1 MLKIG
6 IAGCGDWSNT
16 VLKEIKNNKYFNLKS
31 VFCRNYN
38 SKQLKFDNSI
48 RIYENIESFFLES
61 TNDCIYVAGSPELNF
76 KAVNLAI
83 KNKIP
88 LILEKPIGNT
98 LESVE
103 KIKLLVNKYNLII
116 IPNLTNYFSDSFSYL
131 KNYVD
136 KNFDEIKRIIIFEG
150 ANGPYR
156 KNIHPIWDWG
166 FHSFSTL
173 LKIFENKKFSKII
186 KTEIKNSKTQTNRII
201 TRFNFS
207 VESKFEVKLISG
219 NLFKH
224 KLRKFK
230 IILKNNNV
238 LESNMINHKI
248 YLNKTIV
255 FENKIS
261 PLQSLLN
268 SFNKIIEEKNN
279 DYSKNLIDISHKTTG
294 ILEEFYN
301 C

>member
-6 IAGCGDWSNT
+6 IAGCGNWSNT
-16 VLKEIKNNKYFNLKS
+16 VLKEIENNENFNLES
-31 VFCRNYN
+31 IFCRNYN
-38 SKQLKFDNSI
+38 SKKIKFDDNI
-48 RIYENIESFFLES
+48 KIFQNIENFFLEN
-61 TNDCIYVAGSPELNF
+61 TNDCIYVAGTPELNF
-76 KAVNLAI
+76 EAVNLAI

-88 LILEKPIGNT
+88 LILEKPISNK
-98 LESVE
+98 SKNME
-103 KIKLLVNKYNLII
+103 KIQAIANKYKLII
-116 IPNLTNYFSDSFSYL
+116 VPNLTNYFSDSFFYL

-136 KNFDEIKRIIIFEG
+136 KNFDEIKKIIIYEG
-150 ANGPYR
+150 DNGPCR

-173 LKIFENKKFSKII
+173 LKIFENKNFSKIS
-186 KTEIKNSKTQTNRII
+186 KTEIKSNGYTNRVI
-201 TRFNFS
+201 TKFKFS

-224 KLRKFK
+224 KIRKFK

-238 LESNMINHKI
+238 LESNMIDHKI
-248 YLNKTIV
+248 YLNKNIV
-255 FENKIS
+255 FENSIT

-268 SFNKIIEEKNN
+268 SFYKTIKEKNT
-279 DYSKNLIDISHKTTG
+279 DYSKNLMNISRKTTE
-294 ILEEFYN
+294 ILEKFYN

>member
-6 IAGCGDWSNT
+6 IAGCGNWSNT
-16 VLKEIKNNKYFNLKS
+16 VLKEIKNNKNFNLES

-38 SKQLKFDNSI
+38 SKKIKFDNSI
-48 RIYENIESFFLES
+48 KIYENIESFFLENI
-61 TNDCIYVAGSPELNF
+61 NDCIYVAGSPELNF

-88 LILEKPIGNT
+88 LILEKPISNNSQN
-98 LESVE
+98 LE
-103 KIKLLVNKYNLII
+103 KIQFLTNKYKLII
-116 IPNLTNYFSDSFSYL
+116 IPNLTNYFSDSFNYL

-136 KNFDEIKRIIIFEG
+136 KNFDQIKRIIIFEG
-150 ANGPYR
+150 GNGPYR

-173 LKIFENKKFSKII
+173 LTIFENRIFSKII
-186 KTEIKNSKTQTNRII
+186 KEEIKSKAYTNDVI
-201 TRFNFS
+201 TRFNFR
-207 VESKFEVKLISG
+207 VESKFDVKLISG
-219 NLFKH
+219 NLLKQ
-224 KLRKFK
+224 KIRKFK
-230 IILKNNNV
+230 IILKNNNI

-248 YLNKTIV
+248 YLNKKIV
-255 FENKIS
+255 FESNMT

-268 SFNKIIEEKNN
+268 NFYKTIKESDT
-279 DYSKNLIDISHKTTG
+279 DYSKNLINISNKTTK
-294 ILEEFYN
+294 ILENFYN

>member
-6 IAGCGDWSNT
+6 IAGCGNWSNT
-16 VLKEIKNNKYFNLKS
+16 VLKEIKNNKNFNLES

-38 SKQLKFDNSI
+38 SKKIRFDSSI
-48 RIYENIESFFLES
+48 KIYENIESFFLENI
-61 TNDCIYVAGSPELNF
+61 NDCIYVAGTPELNF

-88 LILEKPIGNT
+88 LILEKPISNKSQN
-98 LESVE
+98 LE
-103 KIKLLVNKYNLII
+103 KIQFLTNKYKLII
-116 IPNLTNYFSDSFSYL
+116 IPNLTNYFSDSFNYL

-136 KNFDEIKRIIIFEG
+136 KNFDQIKKIIIFEG
-150 ANGPYR
+150 GNGPYR

-173 LKIFENKKFSKII
+173 LTIFENRIFSKIS
-186 KTEIKNSKTQTNRII
+186 KEEIKSNAYTNDVI
-201 TRFNFS
+201 TRFNFK
-207 VESKFEVKLISG
+207 VESKIDVKLISG
-219 NLFKH
+219 NLLKQ
-224 KLRKFK
+224 KIRKFK

-238 LESNMINHKI
+238 LESNMISHKI
-248 YLNKTIV
+248 YLNKKIV
-255 FENKIS
+255 FESNIT

-268 SFNKIIEEKNN
+268 NFYKTIKESDTE
-279 DYSKNLIDISHKTTG
+279 YSKNLLNISNKTTK
-294 ILEEFYN
+294 ILEKFYN

>member
-6 IAGCGDWSNT
+6 IAGCGNWSNT
-16 VLKEIKNNKYFNLKS
+16 VLKEIKNNKNFNLES

-38 SKQLKFDNSI
+38 SKKIKFDNSI
-48 RIYENIESFFLES
+48 KIYENIESFFLENI
-61 TNDCIYVAGSPELNF
+61 NDCIYVAGSPELNF

-88 LILEKPIGNT
+88 LILEKPISNNSQN
-98 LESVE
+98 LE
-103 KIKLLVNKYNLII
+103 KIQFLTNKYKLII
-116 IPNLTNYFSDSFSYL
+116 IPNLTNYFSDSFNYL

-136 KNFDEIKRIIIFEG
+136 KNFDQIKRIIIFEG
-150 ANGPYR
+150 GNGPYR
-156 KNIHPIWDWG
+156 KKIHPIWDWG

-173 LKIFENKKFSKII
+173 LTIFENRIFSKII
-186 KTEIKNSKTQTNRII
+186 KEEIKSNAYTNDVI
-201 TRFNFS
+201 TRFNFR
-207 VESKFEVKLISG
+207 VESKFDVKLISG
-219 NLFKH
+219 NLLKQ
-224 KLRKFK
+224 KIRKFK

-248 YLNKTIV
+248 YLNKKIV
-255 FENKIS
+255 FESNMT

-268 SFNKIIEEKNN
+268 NFYKTIKESDT
-279 DYSKNLIDISHKTTG
+279 DYSKNLINISNKTTK
-294 ILEEFYN
+294 ILENFYN

>member
-6 IAGCGDWSNT
+6 IAGCGKWSSI
-16 VLKEIKNNKYFNLKS
+16 VLEEVENNKNFILES

-38 SKQLKFDNSI
+38 TKKIKFDD
-48 RIYENIESFFLES
+48 RIKVFEKIENFFLEN
-61 TNDCIYVAGSPELNF
+61 TNDCIYVAGTPELNV

-88 LILEKPIGNT
+88 LILEKPICSTSQNI
-98 LESVE
+98 E
-103 KIKLLVNKYNLII
+103 KIEFLVNKYKLII
-116 IPNLTNYFSDSFSYL
+116 LPNLTNYFSDSFLYL
-131 KNYVD
+131 KNYID
-136 KNFDEIKRIIIFEG
+136 KNFNEIKRIIVFEG
-150 ANGPYR
+150 GNGPYR
-156 KNIHPIWDWG
+156 ENIHPIWDWG

-173 LKIFENKKFSKII
+173 LKIFENKKFSEISK
-186 KTEIKNSKTQTNRII
+186 KEIKNHAFSNGVI
-201 TRFNFS
+201 TRFKFS

-219 NLFKH
+219 NLFKQ

-238 LESNMINHKI
+238 LESNMINNKI
-248 YLNKTIV
+248 YLNKNIV
-255 FENKIS
+255 FENNVS

-268 SFNKIIEEKNN
+268 SFYITIKERNTN
-279 DYSKNLIDISHKTTG
+279 YSKNLINISKNTTE
-294 ILEEFYN
+294 ILEKFYI

>member
-6 IAGCGDWSNT
+6 IAGCGNWSNT
-16 VLKEIKNNKYFNLKS
+16 VLKEIKNNKNFNLES

-38 SKQLKFDNSI
+38 SKKIKFDNSI
-48 RIYENIESFFLES
+48 KIYENIESFFLENI
-61 TNDCIYVAGSPELNF
+61 NDCIYVAGSPELNF

-88 LILEKPIGNT
+88 LILEKPISNNSQN
-98 LESVE
+98 LE
-103 KIKLLVNKYNLII
+103 KIQFLTNKYKLII
-116 IPNLTNYFSDSFSYL
+116 IPNLTNYFSDSFNYL

-136 KNFDEIKRIIIFEG
+136 KNFDQIKRIIIFEG
-150 ANGPYR
+150 GNGPYR

-173 LKIFENKKFSKII
+173 LTIFENKIFSKII
-186 KTEIKNSKTQTNRII
+186 KEEIKSNAYTNDVI
-201 TRFNFS
+201 TRFNFR
-207 VESKFEVKLISG
+207 VESKFDVKLISG
-219 NLFKH
+219 NLLKQ
-224 KLRKFK
+224 KIRKFK

-248 YLNKTIV
+248 YLNKKIV
-255 FENKIS
+255 FESNMT

-268 SFNKIIEEKNN
+268 NFYKTIKESDT
-279 DYSKNLIDISHKTTG
+279 DYSKNLINISNKTTK
-294 ILEEFYN
+294 ILENFYN

>member
-16 VLKEIKNNKYFNLKS
+16 VLKEIKNNKNFNLES

-116 IPNLTNYFSDSFSYL
+116 IPNLTNYFSDSFFYL

-150 ANGPYR
+150 DNGPHR
-156 KNIHPIWDWG
+156 KNIHPMITTNRNASNFTSATVNPTARLVRLLLPSRRLG
-166 FHSFSTL
+166 RRVCMALAIFFSALTL
-173 LKIFENKKFSKII
+173 LLPVAVTVPVAVAPLAVPIAVAP
-186 KTEIKNSKTQTNRII
+186 R
-201 TRFNFS
+201 TRT
-207 VESKFEVKLISG
+207 
-219 NLFKH
+219 
-224 KLRKFK
+224 R
-230 IILKNNNV
+230 
-238 LESNMINHKI
+238 
-248 YLNKTIV
+248 
-255 FENKIS
+255 
-261 PLQSLLN
+261 
-268 SFNKIIEEKNN
+268 
-279 DYSKNLIDISHKTTG
+279 
-294 ILEEFYN
+294 
-301 C
+301 

>member
-6 IAGCGDWSNT
+6 IAGCGNWSNT
-16 VLKEIKNNKYFNLKS
+16 VLKEIENNENFNLES
-31 VFCRNYN
+31 IFCRNYN
-38 SKQLKFDNSI
+38 SKKIKFDDNI
-48 RIYENIESFFLES
+48 KVFQNIENFFLEN
-61 TNDCIYVAGSPELNF
+61 TNDCIYVAGTPELNF
-76 KAVNLAI
+76 EAVNLAI

-88 LILEKPIGNT
+88 LILEKPISNK
-98 LESVE
+98 SKNME
-103 KIKLLVNKYNLII
+103 KIQAIANKYKLII
-116 IPNLTNYFSDSFSYL
+116 VPNLTNYFSDSFFYL

-136 KNFDEIKRIIIFEG
+136 KNFDEIKKIIIYEG
-150 ANGPYR
+150 DNGPYR

-173 LKIFENKKFSKII
+173 LKIFENKNFSKII
-186 KTEIKNSKTQTNRII
+186 KTEIKSNGYTNRVI
-201 TRFNFS
+201 TKFKFS

-224 KLRKFK
+224 KIRKFK

-238 LESNMINHKI
+238 LESNMIDHKI
-248 YLNKTIV
+248 YLNKNIV
-255 FENKIS
+255 FENSIT

-268 SFNKIIEEKNN
+268 SFYKTIKEKNT
-279 DYSKNLIDISHKTTG
+279 DYSKNLMNISRKTTE
-294 ILEEFYN
+294 ILEKFYN

>member
-6 IAGCGDWSNT
+6 IAGCGNWSNT
-16 VLKEIKNNKYFNLKS
+16 VLKEIENNENFNLES
-31 VFCRNYN
+31 IFCRNYN
-38 SKQLKFDNSI
+38 SKKIKFNDNI
-48 RIYENIESFFLES
+48 KVFQNIENFFLENI
-61 TNDCIYVAGSPELNF
+61 NDCIYVAGTPELNF
-76 KAVNLAI
+76 EAVNLAI

-88 LILEKPIGNT
+88 LILEKPISNK
-98 LESVE
+98 SKNME
-103 KIKLLVNKYNLII
+103 KIQAIANKYKLII
-116 IPNLTNYFSDSFSYL
+116 VPNLTNYFSDSFFYL

-136 KNFDEIKRIIIFEG
+136 KNFDEIKKIIIYEG
-150 ANGPYR
+150 DNGPYR

-173 LKIFENKKFSKII
+173 LKIFENKNFSKII
-186 KTEIKNSKTQTNRII
+186 KTEIKSTGYTNRVIAK
-201 TRFNFS
+201 FKFS

-224 KLRKFK
+224 KIRKFK

-238 LESNMINHKI
+238 LESNMIDHKI
-248 YLNKTIV
+248 YLNKNIV
-255 FENKIS
+255 FENSIT

-268 SFNKIIEEKNN
+268 SFYKTIKEKNT
-279 DYSKNLIDISHKTTG
+279 DYSKNLMNISRKTTE
-294 ILEEFYN
+294 ILEKFYN

>member
-6 IAGCGDWSNT
+6 IAGCGNWSNT
-16 VLKEIKNNKYFNLKS
+16 VLKEIKNNKNFNLES

-38 SKQLKFDNSI
+38 SNKIKFDNSI
-48 RIYENIESFFLES
+48 KIYENIESFFLENI
-61 TNDCIYVAGSPELNF
+61 NDCIYVAGSPELNF

-88 LILEKPIGNT
+88 LILEKPISNNSQN
-98 LESVE
+98 LE
-103 KIKLLVNKYNLII
+103 KIQFLTNKYKLII
-116 IPNLTNYFSDSFSYL
+116 IPNLTNYFSDSFNYL

-136 KNFDEIKRIIIFEG
+136 KNFDQIKRIIIFEG
-150 ANGPYR
+150 DNGPYR

-173 LKIFENKKFSKII
+173 LTIFENRIFSKII
-186 KTEIKNSKTQTNRII
+186 KEEIKSNAYTNDVI
-201 TRFNFS
+201 TRFNFK
-207 VESKFEVKLISG
+207 VESKFDVKLISG
-219 NLFKH
+219 NLLKQ
-224 KLRKFK
+224 KIRKFK

-248 YLNKTIV
+248 YLNKKIV
-255 FENKIS
+255 FESNMT

-268 SFNKIIEEKNN
+268 NFYKTIKESDT
-279 DYSKNLIDISHKTTG
+279 DYSKNLINISNKTTK
-294 ILEEFYN
+294 ILENFYN

>member
-6 IAGCGDWSNT
+6 IAGCGNWSNT
-16 VLKEIKNNKYFNLKS
+16 VLKEIKNNKNFNLES

-38 SKQLKFDNSI
+38 SKKIRFDSSI
-48 RIYENIESFFLES
+48 KIYENIESFFLENI
-61 TNDCIYVAGSPELNF
+61 NDCIYVAGSPELNF

-88 LILEKPIGNT
+88 LILEKPISNNSQN
-98 LESVE
+98 LE
-103 KIKLLVNKYNLII
+103 KIQFLTNKYKLII
-116 IPNLTNYFSDSFSYL
+116 IPNLTNYFSDSFNYL

-136 KNFDEIKRIIIFEG
+136 KNFDQIKRIIIFEG
-150 ANGPYR
+150 GNGPYR

-173 LKIFENKKFSKII
+173 LTIFENRIFSKII
-186 KTEIKNSKTQTNRII
+186 KEEIKSKAYTNDVI
-201 TRFNFS
+201 TRFNFR
-207 VESKFEVKLISG
+207 VESKFDVKLISG
-219 NLFKH
+219 NLLKQ
-224 KLRKFK
+224 KIRKFK

-248 YLNKTIV
+248 YLNKKIV
-255 FENKIS
+255 FESNMT

-268 SFNKIIEEKNN
+268 NFYKTIKESDT
-279 DYSKNLIDISHKTTG
+279 DYSKNLINISNKTTK
-294 ILEEFYN
+294 ILEKFYN

>member
-6 IAGCGDWSNT
+6 IAGCGNWSNT
-16 VLKEIKNNKYFNLKS
+16 VLKEIKNNKNFNLES

-38 SKQLKFDNSI
+38 SNKIKFDNSI
-48 RIYENIESFFLES
+48 KIYENIESFFLENI
-61 TNDCIYVAGSPELNF
+61 NDCIYVAGSPELNF

-88 LILEKPIGNT
+88 LILEKPISNNSQN
-98 LESVE
+98 LE
-103 KIKLLVNKYNLII
+103 KIQFLTNKYKLII
-116 IPNLTNYFSDSFSYL
+116 IPNLTNYFSDSFNYL

-136 KNFDEIKRIIIFEG
+136 KNFDQIKRIIIFEG
-150 ANGPYR
+150 GNGPYR

-173 LKIFENKKFSKII
+173 LTIFENRIFSKII
-186 KTEIKNSKTQTNRII
+186 KEEIKSKAYTNDVI
-201 TRFNFS
+201 TRFNFR
-207 VESKFEVKLISG
+207 VESKFDVKLISG
-219 NLFKH
+219 NLLKQ
-224 KLRKFK
+224 KIRKFK

-248 YLNKTIV
+248 YLNKKIV
-255 FENKIS
+255 FESNMT

-268 SFNKIIEEKNN
+268 NFYKTIKESDT
-279 DYSKNLIDISHKTTG
+279 DYSKNLINISNKTTK
-294 ILEEFYN
+294 ILENFYN